1 MDGFEHID
9 TGEID
14 TGRPQSAR
22 VWNYWLGG
30 KDHYAVDEQ
39 LGQQV
44 AAAVPG
50 IVDAARA
57 DRAFLRRVVTL
68 LTGEHQVRQFL
79 DIGTGLPTMNNT
91 HEVAQHLDPTSR
103 VVYVDND
110 PIVLAYA
117 RALLTST
124 PQGATAY
131 LAADITDPQQIL
143 TQAATVLDF
152 HQPVAVMLLAIMH
165 LVGDDEQA
173 YRLVEQLLAALPPG
187 SYLAVSHACLDH
199 PATADAVNIWNAS
212 GSPTPIRA
220 RSRAAITRFFH
231 GLDLLEPG
239 VVTCTRWRAE
249 TSSWVTAA
257 PVMTYG
263 GLGRKP

>member
-1 MDGFEHID
+1 MGGFEQSD

-14 TGRPQSAR
+14 TSRPQSAR

-30 KDHYAVDEQ
+30 KDFYAVDEQ
-39 LGQQV
+39 LGQRV

-50 IVDAARA
+50 IVEAARA
-57 DRAFLRRVVTL
+57 DRVFLRRVVTL
-68 LTGEHQVRQFL
+68 LTVEHQVRQFL

-91 HEVAQHLDPTSR
+91 HEIAQHLDPTCR

-110 PIVLAYA
+110 PIVLAHA

-131 LAADITDPQQIL
+131 LAADVADPQQIL

-173 YRLVEQLLAALPPG
+173 YMLVEQLLAALPPG
-187 SYLAVSHACLDH
+187 SYLALSHACLDH
-199 PATADAVNIWNAS
+199 PATADAVRVWNAA

-220 RSRAAITRFFH
+220 RSSAEITRFFQ
-231 GLDLLEPG
+231 GLDLLDPG
-239 VVTCTRWRAE
+239 VVTCTRWRGE
-249 TSSWVTAA
+249 TSPWGTAT